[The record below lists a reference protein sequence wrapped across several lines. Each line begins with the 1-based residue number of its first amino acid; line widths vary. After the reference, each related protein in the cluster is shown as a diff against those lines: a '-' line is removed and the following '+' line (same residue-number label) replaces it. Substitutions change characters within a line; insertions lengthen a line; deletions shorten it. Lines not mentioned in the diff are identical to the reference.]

1 MRGKAAPLIAT
12 ILVAFIIADNR
23 PSVKHFRSVF
33 EKIFRN
39 KKDAPDFESAFRIFY
54 LLILPSFFS
63 LLCPL
68 GEDAAAV
75 ILAVQPVFAGEL
87 RRAQVAAALFEVVV
101 QPQNAA
107 LLLQFFP
114 DLVEP
119 RRVFVRAD
127 GEGGTEVRIAA
138 LLRRAGCAGKAQH
151 KAGAAARAA
160 LRLPFQPLCGGKELG
175 GVVVA
180 VEAVRP
186 AHFAQQAQLLRL
198 AVRVLG
204 GVGDV
209 GVIVKYGDAE
219 LFFQLLD
226 AAGGTRPAAAVQQ
239 QARPCGR
246 GVHLRAHHLVEIRLV
261 HAPIVAQNRGKGNAF
276 SLYTIKILYQI

>member
-1 MRGKAAPLIAT
+1 M
-12 ILVAFIIADNR
+12 ILSLFCG
-23 PSVKHFRSVF
+23 RS
-33 EKIFRN
+33 
-39 KKDAPDFESAFRIFY
+39 
-54 LLILPSFFS
+54 
-63 LLCPL
+63 LCPI
-68 GEDAAAV
+68 GEDTAAV
-75 ILAVQPVFAGEL
+75 ILAVQPVFSGEL

-186 AHFAQQAQLLRL
+186 ARFVQQAQLLRL

-204 GVGDV
+204 GVCDIGI
-209 GVIVKYGDAE
+209 IVKYGDAE

-239 QARPCGR
+239 QARPVRR
-246 GVHLRAHHLVEIRLV
+246 GLHLRAHHLVEIRPV
-261 HAPIVAQNRGKGNAF
+261 HAPIVAQNRRKGNAF
-276 SLYTIKILYQI
+276 SLCTIKILYQI